1 MHFLSPNPP
10 VCQDGVVGRIMCGS
24 KAASTMAPQGM
35 GSAEEIIGDH
45 ILSPHFEVAHRV
57 NVSIVLS
64 SGAITM
70 MVAGLIL
77 YCLIKKKIVRCCV
90 KDNQA
95 HVVEQGG
102 MAFQHQPSMGPLP
115 GSHPSAPTALQLQA
129 PPLTHNMTDIEN
141 SLARLQLQYS
151 ALASQLASQ
160 KTDQKTPGASGA
172 SGAQGRNQYP
182 MV

>member
-1 MHFLSPNPP
+1 
-10 VCQDGVVGRIMCGS
+10 
-24 KAASTMAPQGM
+24 MAPQGM
-35 GSAEEIIGDH
+35 GPAEEIYGDH

-57 NVSIVLS
+57 NVSIALS

-77 YCLIKKKIVRCCV
+77 YCLIKNKIVRCCV
-90 KDNQA
+90 EDNQA

-102 MAFQHQPSMGPLP
+102 MALPHLPPMGPLP
-115 GSHPSAPTALQLQA
+115 GPHPPAPTALQFQA
-129 PPLTHNMTDIEN
+129 LPLTHNMTDIEN
-141 SLARLQLQYS
+141 TLARMQLQYS

-160 KTDQKTPGASGA
+160 KTEQKTPGASGA

>member
-1 MHFLSPNPP
+1 MLGGFPL
-10 VCQDGVVGRIMCGS
+10 
-24 KAASTMAPQGM
+24 A
-35 GSAEEIIGDH
+35 IIWKIIVFELKYSLLRQAIVFSIFCDEH
-45 ILSPHFEVAHRV
+45 I
-57 NVSIVLS
+57 IVTGKGKTTLF
-64 SGAITM
+64 GPK
-70 MVAGLIL
+70 V

-141 SLARLQLQYS
+141 SLARMQLQYS

-172 SGAQGRNQYP
+172 PRLNQYP